1 MKYCLTCQRSY
12 PVTQRFCSEDGA
24 SLSFE
29 DPYHLVGSVLAERYR
44 LDALAGIGGMGA
56 VYSAHHLALDRRVA
70 LKILQPNIALSNDR
84 LVELFEREAK
94 TAAQLTHENIVIVLD
109 AGRTVNNI
117 AYIAMEWLEGYTL
130 AEEIAARGKLDFW
143 RVMEIL
149 RQIAAALEAAHAAR
163 VVHRDLKPANIMLVR
178 QPDGQ
183 ERLKVLDFGI
193 AKVIN
198 DTAVSPVSAVM
209 GTPLYASP
217 EQLSLG
223 GRIDGRADT
232 YSLGVI
238 LFEMLAGAPPFT
250 AASAREMFHLQTSA
264 PPPPL
269 QKFRPDAPPAL
280 ESLINCLLAK
290 DPEDRPQSAGQVPEL
305 FERALNGALWVGND
319 QYPFPDSPFRD
330 SDDGAAA
337 PPFEGEYADDLA
349 WRPTADSIQPDLDVA
364 PEPFWKRALVRRAA
378 FGALILFAA
387 MFYWL
392 LWPVVKWTLGSSGS
406 IDSVAI
412 LPFKNTSGDPNSAYL
427 GAGITD
433 GLIHS
438 LSRLPQLRVIAR
450 SSVFRYKDRE
460 VEPQTVGRE
469 LNVQAV
475 ITGRVAQRGNRLS
488 VDVELVDARDDRRL
502 WGEQYERD
510 PADLPKLP
518 VEIAREAA
526 AKLRSRLTGE
536 EESRMTG
543 RAAGNAEAY
552 QFYMKGRYAWGERTP
567 DGLRRGIGFFQQA
580 LQKDRNSALAYSG
593 LADSY
598 FVLGPVG
605 IGALPARETMAKQ
618 KDAAIRALELDDT
631 LAEARTSLAVVKLVY
646 DLDLAGAEQEYKRAL
661 EINPN
666 YAIAHNWY
674 AIFLTAR
681 GRSDEA
687 IAESRRALELDPLS
701 ANFSGNLAE
710 HYFFAR
716 QFDQAVAQYQKTIA
730 MNPKLANPHAG
741 LARVF
746 ALQRRFEES
755 LAELNQAIAL
765 SKRSPKLIALLGH
778 INASAGRK
786 DETLRL
792 LRELERMP
800 RGVEVAPVDFALIYL
815 ALDDKERA
823 LTWLRKAA
831 AEDKPALLY
840 LKVDPAYDSL
850 RSDRRFKELLKRI
863 ESVN

>member
-1 MKYCLTCQRSY
+1 MCGITY
-12 PVTQRFCSEDGA
+12 PTTQRFCTEDGV
-24 SLSFE
+24 SLSYE

-44 LDALAGIGGMGA
+44 IDLLAGIGGMGA

-70 LKILQPNIALSNDR
+70 LKILQPNIALSNER

-109 AGRTVNNI
+109 AGRTANNI

-130 AEEIAARGKLDFW
+130 AEEIAGRGMLDFG
-143 RVMEIL
+143 RVRDIL
-149 RQIAAALEAAHAAR
+149 RQVAAALEAAHAAR
-163 VVHRDLKPANIMLVR
+163 VVHRDLKPANIMMVR
-178 QPDGQ
+178 QPDGR

-223 GRIDGRADT
+223 GRIDGRADN

-238 LFEMLAGAPPFT
+238 LFEMLTGEPPFNG
-250 AASAREMFHLQTSA
+250 ASAREMLHLQMSAA
-264 PPPPL
+264 PPPL
-269 QKFRPDAPPAL
+269 RKFRPDAPPAL
-280 ESLINCLLAK
+280 ESLINSLLAK
-290 DPEDRPQSAGQVPEL
+290 NPDERPHSAGRIPAL
-305 FERALNGALWVGND
+305 FESAFDGALWVEND
-319 QYPFPDSPFRD
+319 QYPLLD
-330 SDDGAAA
+330 SDEGVAATL
-337 PPFEGEYADDLA
+337 FQGEYETQIAG
-349 WRPTADSIQPDLDVA
+349 RPTAESSDPDLDIA
-364 PEPFWKRALVRRAA
+364 PEPFWKRAIVRRAA
-378 FGALILFAA
+378 LGAVILFAA

-392 LWPVVKWTLGSSGS
+392 LWPVLKTTLGYSGS

-412 LPFKNTSGDPNSAYL
+412 LPFKNTSGDPNSEYL

-469 LNVQAV
+469 LSVHAV
-475 ITGRVAQRGNRLS
+475 ITGRVSRRGNRLS
-488 VDVELVDARDDRRL
+488 VDVELVDARDNRRL
-502 WGEQYERD
+502 WGEMYERD

-518 VEIAREAA
+518 AEIAREAA
-526 AKLRSRLTGE
+526 AKLRSQLTGE
-536 EESRMTG
+536 EEKRMAG

-552 QFYMKGRYAWGERTP
+552 QFYLKGRYAWGERTP
-567 DGLRRGIGFFQQA
+567 DGVRRGIGYFQQA
-580 LQKDRNSALAYSG
+580 LQKDRDSALAYSG

-605 IGALPARETMAKQ
+605 IAALPARETMAKQ

-661 EINPN
+661 DINPN

-674 AIFLTAR
+674 AIFLTSR

-701 ANFSGNLAE
+701 ASFSANLAD
-710 HYFFAR
+710 HYFYAR

-746 ALQRRFEES
+746 ELQRRFDES
-755 LAELNQAIAL
+755 LAELNRAIAL

-778 INASAGRK
+778 INASAGRR
-786 DETLRL
+786 DEPLRL
-792 LRELERMP
+792 LRELERMS
-800 RGVEVAPVDFALIYL
+800 GEVEVSPADFALVHL

-823 LTWLRKAA
+823 LIWLRKAA
-831 AEDKPALLY
+831 AEADPALLY
-840 LKVDPAYDSL
+840 LKVDPAYDGL
-850 RSDRRFKELLKRI
+850 RSDRRFKDLLKRI
-863 ESVN
+863 E

>member
-1 MKYCLTCQRSY
+1 MKYCQTCQKSY
-12 PVTQRFCSEDGA
+12 PSTQRFCTEDGVP
-24 SLSFE
+24 LVFE
-29 DPYHLVGSVLAERYR
+29 DPYHLIGSVLADRYR
-44 LDALAGIGGMGA
+44 LDSLAGIGGMGV

-70 LKILQPNIALSNDR
+70 LKILQPNIALSNDH

-109 AGRTVNNI
+109 AGRTTNNI

-130 AEEIAARGKLDFW
+130 AEEIDARGQFDFG
-143 RVMEIL
+143 RVLEIL
-149 RQIAAALEAAHAAR
+149 RQVAAALEAAHAAR

-178 QPDGQ
+178 QPDGR

-193 AKVIN
+193 AKVI
-198 DTAVSPVSAVM
+198 DETTAPPVSAVM

-223 GRIDGRADT
+223 GRIDGRADN

-238 LFEMLAGAPPFT
+238 LFEMLAGAPPFN
-250 AASAREMFHLQTSA
+250 AASPREMVHQQMNAT
-264 PPPPL
+264 PPPL
-269 QKFRPDAPPAL
+269 RKFRPDAPPAL
-280 ESLINCLLAK
+280 ESLINSLLAK
-290 DPEDRPQSAGQVPEL
+290 NPEERPQSAGRIFEL
-305 FERALNGALWVGND
+305 YESAFSGALRVEYD
-319 QYPFPDSPFRD
+319 QSQFSDSPD
-330 SDDGAAA
+330 LEGGVAAQAAQGA
-337 PPFEGEYADDLA
+337 YADDFVMKLPG
-349 WRPTADSIQPDLDVA
+349 RPDSDVS
-364 PEPFWKRALVRRAA
+364 PEPFWKRTLVRRAA
-378 FGALILFAA
+378 LCVLIVFAA

-392 LWPVVKWTLGSSGS
+392 FWPALKRTLDSPAS

-412 LPFKNTSGDPNSAYL
+412 LPFNNASGDPNSEYL

-438 LSRLPQLRVIAR
+438 LSRLSQLRIIAR

-469 LNVQAV
+469 LNVNAV

-488 VDVELVDARDDRRL
+488 VDVELVDTRDNRRV
-502 WGEQYERD
+502 WGEVYERD
-510 PADLPKLP
+510 TADWPKVP

-526 AKLRSRLTGE
+526 AKLRSKLTGE
-536 EESRMTG
+536 EERRMTG
-543 RAAGNAEAY
+543 RAGGDADAY
-552 QFYMKGRYAWGERTP
+552 QLYMKGRYAWGERTL
-567 DGLRRGIGFFQQA
+567 DGVRRGIVYFQQA
-580 LQKDRNSALAYSG
+580 LQKDRDSALAYSG

-618 KDAAIRALELDDT
+618 KEAAIRALELDDT

-646 DLDLAGAEQEYKRAL
+646 DLDLAGAEQEYRRAL

-674 AIFLTAR
+674 AIFLTSR

-687 IAESRRALELDPLS
+687 IAESRRALELDPFS
-701 ANFSGNLAE
+701 ANFSANLAD
-710 HYFFAR
+710 HYFYAH

-730 MNPKLANPHAG
+730 MNSKLATPHVG
-741 LARVF
+741 LARIF
-746 ALQRRFEES
+746 QMQRKYEES
-755 LAELNQAIAL
+755 LAELNRAIAL
-765 SKRSPKLIALLGH
+765 SKRSPKLIALLIH
-778 INASAGRK
+778 INASAGRR

-792 LRELERMP
+792 LGELGRMSRE
-800 RGVEVAPVDFALIYL
+800 GEVSPVDFALVYL

-823 LTWLRKAA
+823 LTSLRKAA
-831 AEDKPALLY
+831 AASDPALLY
-840 LKVDPAYDSL
+840 LKVDPAYDNL
-850 RSDRRFKELLKRI
+850 RSDQRFKDLLKRI
-863 ESVN
+863 E

>member
-1 MKYCLTCQRSY
+1 M
-12 PVTQRFCSEDGA
+12 
-24 SLSFE
+24 
-29 DPYHLVGSVLAERYR
+29 
-44 LDALAGIGGMGA
+44 
-56 VYSAHHLALDRRVA
+56 
-70 LKILQPNIALSNDR
+70 
-84 LVELFEREAK
+84 
-94 TAAQLTHENIVIVLD
+94 
-109 AGRTVNNI
+109 
-117 AYIAMEWLEGYTL
+117 
-130 AEEIAARGKLDFW
+130 
-143 RVMEIL
+143 
-149 RQIAAALEAAHAAR
+149 
-163 VVHRDLKPANIMLVR
+163 
-178 QPDGQ
+178 
-183 ERLKVLDFGI
+183 
-193 AKVIN
+193 
-198 DTAVSPVSAVM
+198 
-209 GTPLYASP
+209 
-217 EQLSLG
+217 
-223 GRIDGRADT
+223 
-232 YSLGVI
+232 
-238 LFEMLAGAPPFT
+238 
-250 AASAREMFHLQTSA
+250 
-264 PPPPL
+264 
-269 QKFRPDAPPAL
+269 
-280 ESLINCLLAK
+280 
-290 DPEDRPQSAGQVPEL
+290 
-305 FERALNGALWVGND
+305 
-319 QYPFPDSPFRD
+319 
-330 SDDGAAA
+330 
-337 PPFEGEYADDLA
+337 
-349 WRPTADSIQPDLDVA
+349 
-364 PEPFWKRALVRRAA
+364 
-378 FGALILFAA
+378 ILFAA

-392 LWPVVKWTLGSSGS
+392 LWPVVKSTLGLSAK
-406 IDSVAI
+406 IDSVAV
-412 LPFKNTSGDPNSAYL
+412 LPFKNASGDPNSEYL

-475 ITGRVAQRGNRLS
+475 ITGRVAQRGNRLF
-488 VDVELVDARDDRRL
+488 VDVELVDARDDRLL

-518 VEIAREAA
+518 VQIAREAA
-526 AKLRSRLTGE
+526 AKLRSQLTGE
-536 EESRMTG
+536 EERRMTG
-543 RAAGNAEAY
+543 RAADNAEAY

-567 DGLRRGIGFFQQA
+567 DGVRRGIGFFQQA
-580 LQKDRNSALAYSG
+580 LQKDPNSALAYSG

-618 KDAAIRALELDDT
+618 KDAAISALELDDT

-646 DLDLAGAEQEYKRAL
+646 DLDLPGAEQEYKRAL

-674 AIFLTAR
+674 AIYLTAR

-710 HYFFAR
+710 HYFYAR
-716 QFDQAVAQYQKTIA
+716 QIDQAVAQYRKTIA

-746 ALQRRFEES
+746 ELQRRFEES

-800 RGVEVAPVDFALIYL
+800 RGVEVAPADFALIYL

-831 AEDKPALLY
+831 AEAEPALLY
-840 LKVDPAYDSL
+840 LKVDPAYDGL
-850 RSDRRFKELLKRI
+850 RSDRRFKDLLKKI
-863 ESVN
+863 E

>member
-1 MKYCLTCQRSY
+1 MKYCMTCQRSY
-12 PVTQRFCSEDGA
+12 PVTQRFCTEDGIP
-24 SLSFE
+24 LSFE

-84 LVELFEREAK
+84 LLELFEREAK

-109 AGRTVNNI
+109 AGRTANNL

-130 AEEIAARGKLDFW
+130 AEEIAARGTLDFG

-149 RQIAAALEAAHAAR
+149 RQVAAALETAHAAR

-178 QPDGQ
+178 QPDGR

-193 AKVIN
+193 AKVISE
-198 DTAVSPVSAVM
+198 TTVAPVSVVM

-223 GRIDGRADT
+223 GRIDGRADN

-238 LFEMLAGAPPFT
+238 LFEMLTGAPPFN
-250 AASAREMFHLQTSA
+250 AASAREMFHLQMSAA
-264 PPPPL
+264 PPPL
-269 QKFRPDAPPAL
+269 RKFLPDAPPAL
-280 ESLINCLLAK
+280 ESLINRLLAK
-290 DPEDRPQSAGQVPEL
+290 DPGDRPHSAGQIPEL
-305 FERALNGALWVGND
+305 FESALHGALWVEND
-319 QYPFPDSPFRD
+319 QYPFLD
-330 SDDGAAA
+330 SDDGGAA
-337 PPFEGEYADDLA
+337 PFFQGEYETEIVRL
-349 WRPTADSIQPDLDVA
+349 PTKDSIDPDLDVA
-364 PEPFWKRALVRRAA
+364 PEPFWKRALVRRAVL
-378 FGALILFAA
+378 GALILFAA

-392 LWPVVKWTLGSSGS
+392 LWPVVKSTLGFSGN
-406 IDSVAI
+406 IDSVAV
-412 LPFKNTSGDPNSAYL
+412 LPFKNASGDPNLDYL

-450 SSVFRYKDRE
+450 SSVFRYKDRD
-460 VEPQTVGRE
+460 VEPQTVGRD
-469 LNVQAV
+469 LDVHAV
-475 ITGRVAQRGNRLS
+475 ITGRVARRENRLS
-488 VDVELVDARDDRRL
+488 IDVELVDARNDRRL

-510 PADLPKLP
+510 PADLQKLQ

-526 AKLRSRLTGE
+526 AKLRSQLTGE

-567 DGLRRGIGFFQQA
+567 DSVRRGIEYFQQA
-580 LQKDRNSALAYSG
+580 IQKDRDNALAYSG

-618 KDAAIRALELDDT
+618 KESAMRALELDES

-646 DLDLAGAEQEYKRAL
+646 DLDLVGAEQEYKRAL

-674 AIFLTAR
+674 AIYLTAR

-710 HYFFAR
+710 HYFYAR
-716 QFDQAVAQYQKTIA
+716 HIDQAVAQYHKTIG

-741 LARVF
+741 LARVYE
-746 ALQRRFEES
+746 LQHRFDES
-755 LAELNQAIAL
+755 LAELNRAIAL

-792 LRELERMP
+792 LRELERMS
-800 RGVEVAPVDFALIYL
+800 RGVEVSPADFALIYL
-815 ALDDKERA
+815 GLDDKERA

-831 AEDKPALLY
+831 AEAEPALLY
-840 LKVDPAYDSL
+840 LKVDPAYDGL
-850 RSDRRFKELLKRI
+850 RSDRRFKKLLKRI
-863 ESVN
+863 E

>member
-1 MKYCLTCQRSY
+1 MKYCMTCQRSY
-12 PVTQRFCSEDGA
+12 PVTQRFCTEDGVP
-24 SLSFE
+24 LSFE

-84 LVELFEREAK
+84 LLELFEREAK

-109 AGRTVNNI
+109 AGRTVNNL

-130 AEEIAARGKLDFW
+130 AEEIAARGKLDFG

-149 RQIAAALEAAHAAR
+149 RQISAALEAAHAAR
-163 VVHRDLKPANIMLVR
+163 VVHRDLKPTNIMLVR
-178 QPDGQ
+178 QPDGR

-193 AKVIN
+193 AKVISE
-198 DTAVSPVSAVM
+198 TTVAPVSVVM

-223 GRIDGRADT
+223 GRIDGRADN

-238 LFEMLAGAPPFT
+238 LFEMLTGAPPFN
-250 AASAREMFHLQTSA
+250 AASAREMFHLQMSAA
-264 PPPPL
+264 PPPL
-269 QKFRPDAPPAL
+269 RKFLPDAPPAL
-280 ESLINCLLAK
+280 ESLINRLLAK
-290 DPEDRPQSAGQVPEL
+290 DPEDRPHSAGQIPEL
-305 FERALNGALWVGND
+305 FESALHGVLWVEND
-319 QYPFPDSPFRD
+319 QYPFLD
-330 SDDGAAA
+330 SDDGGAA
-337 PPFEGEYADDLA
+337 PLFQGEYATEIA
-349 WRPTADSIQPDLDVA
+349 GRPTEDSTDPDLDVA
-364 PEPFWKRALVRRAA
+364 PEPFWKRALVRRAVL
-378 FGALILFAA
+378 GALILFAA

-392 LWPVVKWTLGSSGS
+392 LWPVVKSTLGSSGN
-406 IDSVAI
+406 IDSVAV
-412 LPFKNTSGDPNSAYL
+412 LPFKNASGDPNSEYL

-450 SSVFRYKDRE
+450 SSVFRYKDRD
-460 VEPQTVGRE
+460 VEPQTVGRD
-469 LNVQAV
+469 LNVHAV
-475 ITGRVAQRGNRLS
+475 ITGRVTRRGNRLF
-488 VDVELVDARDDRRL
+488 VDVELVDARNDRRL

-510 PADLPKLP
+510 PADLPKLQL
-518 VEIAREAA
+518 EIAREAA
-526 AKLRSRLTGE
+526 AKLRSQLTGE
-536 EESRMTG
+536 EERRMTG

-567 DGLRRGIGFFQQA
+567 DSVRRGIEYFQQA
-580 LQKDRNSALAYSG
+580 IQKDRNNALAYSG

-618 KDAAIRALELDDT
+618 KESAMRALELDDT
-631 LAEARTSLAVVKLVY
+631 LAEARTSLAVVKLVF

-674 AIFLTAR
+674 AIYLTAR

-687 IAESRRALELDPLS
+687 IAESRLALELDPLS

-710 HYFFAR
+710 HYFYAR
-716 QFDQAVAQYQKTIA
+716 QIDQAVAQYHKTIG

-741 LARVF
+741 LARVYE
-746 ALQRRFEES
+746 LQRRFDES
-755 LAELNQAIAL
+755 LAELNRAIAL

-792 LRELERMP
+792 LRELERMSL
-800 RGVEVAPVDFALIYL
+800 GVEVSPADFALIYL
-815 ALDDKERA
+815 GLDDKERA

-831 AEDKPALLY
+831 AEAEPALLY
-840 LKVDPAYDSL
+840 LKVDPAYDGL
-850 RSDRRFKELLKRI
+850 RSDRRFKNLLKRI
-863 ESVN
+863 E

>member
-1 MKYCLTCQRSY
+1 MKYCQTCERSY
-12 PVTQRFCSEDGA
+12 PNTQRFCTEDGVP
-24 SLSFE
+24 LSFE

-70 LKILQPNIALSNDR
+70 LKILQPNIALSDTR
-84 LVELFEREAK
+84 LLELFEREAK

-109 AGRTVNNI
+109 AGRTANDI

-130 AEEIAARGKLDFW
+130 AEEIAARGKLDFG

-149 RQIAAALEAAHAAR
+149 RQVAAALEAAHAAR

-178 QPDGQ
+178 QPDGR

-198 DTAVSPVSAVM
+198 ETAVSPVSAVM

-223 GRIDGRADT
+223 GRIDGRADN

-238 LFEMLAGAPPFT
+238 LFEMLTGEPPFN
-250 AASAREMFHLQTSA
+250 AASAREMFRLMSDA
-264 PPPPL
+264 PPPL
-269 QKFRPDAPPAL
+269 RKFRPDAPQAL
-280 ESLINCLLAK
+280 ESLINRLLAK
-290 DPEDRPQSAGQVPEL
+290 DPENRPRSAGLIPAL
-305 FERALNGALWVGND
+305 FESALHGALWGEND
-319 QYPFPDSPFRD
+319 QYPFLNPPDATEW
-330 SDDGAAA
+330 DDGEAATLSQ
-337 PPFEGEYADDLA
+337 GEYATEIIEIQ
-349 WRPTADSIQPDLDVA
+349 TAPSIEPNLDVA
-364 PEPFWKRALVRRAA
+364 SEPFWKRTLVRSAAIGALV
-378 FGALILFAA
+378 LFAA
-387 MFYWL
+387 LFYLL
-392 LWPVVKWTLGSSGS
+392 LWPVVKSTLGFSGN

-412 LPFKNTSGDPNSAYL
+412 LPFKNASGDPNSEYL

-433 GLIHS
+433 GLIYS

-450 SSVFRYKDRE
+450 SSVFRYKDGE
-460 VEPQTVGRE
+460 AEPQTVGRE
-469 LNVQAV
+469 LSVHAV
-475 ITGRVAQRGNRLS
+475 ITGRVARRGNRLS
-488 VDVELVDARDDRRL
+488 VDVELVDARDNRRL
-502 WGEQYERD
+502 WGEEYERD

-526 AKLRSRLTGE
+526 AKLRSQLTGE
-536 EESRMTG
+536 EEKRMTG
-543 RAAGNAEAY
+543 RVAGNAESY
-552 QFYMKGRYAWGERTP
+552 KLYMMGRYAWGERTP
-567 DGLRRGIGFFQQA
+567 DGVRRGIEYFQQA
-580 LQKDRNSALAYSG
+580 IQKDRNNALAYSG

-605 IGALPARETMAKQ
+605 IGVLPARETMTQQ
-618 KDAAIRALELDDT
+618 KEAAIRALELDDT

-661 EINPN
+661 DINPN

-674 AIFLTAR
+674 AIYLTSR

-701 ANFSGNLAE
+701 ASFSANLGD
-710 HYFFAR
+710 HYFYAR
-716 QFDQAVAQYQKTIA
+716 QIDQALGQYRKTIG

-741 LARVF
+741 LARVYE
-746 ALQRRFEES
+746 LQRRYEES
-755 LAELNQAIAL
+755 LAELNRAITL

-778 INASAGRK
+778 INAFAGRK
-786 DETLRL
+786 GETLRL
-792 LRELERMP
+792 LRELERMS
-800 RGVEVAPVDFALIYL
+800 GEVEISPADFALVYL

-823 LTWLRKAA
+823 MTWLRKAV
-831 AEDKPALLY
+831 AESDPALLY
-840 LKVDPAYDSL
+840 LKVDPAYDGL
-850 RSDRRFKELLKRI
+850 RSDRRFKDLLKRI
-863 ESVN
+863 E

>member
-1 MKYCLTCQRSY
+1 MKYCQTCQKSY
-12 PVTQRFCSEDGA
+12 PITQRFCTEDGDP
-24 SLSFE
+24 LSFE

-84 LVELFEREAK
+84 LVGLFEREAK

-109 AGRTVNNI
+109 AGRTANNL

-130 AEEIAARGKLDFW
+130 AEEIAARGQLDFG

-149 RQIAAALEAAHAAR
+149 RQVAAALEAAHAAR
-163 VVHRDLKPANIMLVR
+163 VVHRDLKPANIMLVS
-178 QPDGQ
+178 QPDGH

-193 AKVIN
+193 AKVISE
-198 DTAVSPVSAVM
+198 TTVSPVSVVM

-223 GRIDGRADT
+223 GRIDGRADN

-238 LFEMLAGAPPFT
+238 LFEMLAGAPPFN

-269 QKFRPDAPPAL
+269 RKFRPDAPPAL

-290 DPEDRPQSAGQVPEL
+290 DPEDRPQSAGQIPAL
-305 FERALNGALWVGND
+305 FESALNGVLWVDND
-319 QYPFPDSPFRD
+319 QYPFLDAPDSE
-330 SDDGAAA
+330 DGAAA
-337 PPFEGEYADDLA
+337 PISQGEYADDLA

-378 FGALILFAA
+378 LGALILFAA

-392 LWPVVKWTLGSSGS
+392 LWPVVKSTLGSSGS
-406 IDSVAI
+406 IDSVAV
-412 LPFKNTSGDPNSAYL
+412 LPFKNASGDPNSEYL

-469 LNVQAV
+469 LSVHAV
-475 ITGRVAQRGNRLS
+475 ITGRVAQRGNRLL
-488 VDVELVDARDDRRL
+488 VDVELVDTRDDRRL
-502 WGEQYERD
+502 WGELYERD

-518 VEIAREAA
+518 AEIAREAA
-526 AKLRSRLTGE
+526 AKLRSQLTGE
-536 EESRMTG
+536 EEKRMTG

-567 DGLRRGIGFFQQA
+567 DSVRRGIGFFQQA
-580 LQKDRNSALAYSG
+580 LQKDPKSALAYSG

-618 KDAAIRALELDDT
+618 KDSAIRALELDDT
-631 LAEARTSLAVVKLVY
+631 LAEARTSLAVVKLVS

-674 AIFLTAR
+674 AIYLTAR

-701 ANFSGNLAE
+701 ANFSGNLAD

-716 QFDQAVAQYQKTIA
+716 QIDQAVAQYQKTIA

-741 LARVF
+741 LAR
-746 ALQRRFEES
+746 AYELQRRFDES
-755 LAELNQAIAL
+755 LAELNRAIAL
-765 SKRSPKLIALLGH
+765 SKRSPKLIAMLGH
-778 INASAGRK
+778 INAVAGRK

-792 LRELERMP
+792 LRELERLS
-800 RGVEVAPVDFALIYL
+800 RKVEVSPADFALVYL

-831 AEDKPALLY
+831 KEDDPAILY
-840 LKVDPAYDSL
+840 LKVDPAYDGL
-850 RSDRRFKELLKRI
+850 RSDQRFKELLKRI
-863 ESVN
+863 EGAN

>member
-1 MKYCLTCQRSY
+1 MKYCQTCQKSY
-12 PVTQRFCSEDGA
+12 PITQRFCTEDGGP
-24 SLSFE
+24 LSFE

-70 LKILQPNIALSNDR
+70 LKILQPNIALSNVR
-84 LVELFEREAK
+84 LLELFEREAK

-109 AGRTVNNI
+109 AGRTANDL

-130 AEEIAARGKLDFW
+130 AEEIAARGQLDFG

-149 RQIAAALEAAHAAR
+149 RQVAAALEAAHAAR
-163 VVHRDLKPANIMLVR
+163 VVHRDLKPTNIMLVR
-178 QPDGQ
+178 QQDGR

-223 GRIDGRADT
+223 GHIDGRADI

-238 LFEMLAGAPPFT
+238 LFEMLTGEPPFS
-250 AASAREMFHLQTSA
+250 AASAREMIQLQMSA

-269 QKFRPDAPPAL
+269 RKFRPDAPPGL
-280 ESLINCLLAK
+280 EWLISRLLAK
-290 DPEDRPQSAGQVPEL
+290 DPEDRPQSAGQIP
-305 FERALNGALWVGND
+305 ALYENAGHGELWVGND
-319 QYPFPDSPFRD
+319 GYPFPDSE
-330 SDDGAAA
+330 DGSAA
-337 PPFEGEYADDLA
+337 PHSHGEYAKDLA
-349 WRPTADSIQPDLDVA
+349 WGPTPDSKQPALDVA
-364 PEPFWKRALVRRAA
+364 PEPFWKRAIVRRAA
-378 FGALILFAA
+378 LGALILFAA
-387 MFYWL
+387 VSYWL
-392 LWPVVKWTLGSSGS
+392 LWPMVKSTLGYSLN
-406 IDSVAI
+406 IDSVAV
-412 LPFKNTSGDPNSAYL
+412 LPFKNASGDPNSEYL

-433 GLIHS
+433 ELIHS

-460 VEPQTVGRE
+460 VEPQTVGRD
-469 LNVQAV
+469 LNIQAV
-475 ITGRVAQRGNRLS
+475 ITGRVARRGNRLS
-488 VDVELVDARDDRRL
+488 IDVELVDARNAQLL
-502 WGEQYERD
+502 WSERYDRD

-526 AKLRSRLTGE
+526 AKLRSQLTGE
-536 EESRMTG
+536 DERRMTG
-543 RAAGNAEAY
+543 RGAGNAEAY
-552 QFYMKGRYAWGERTP
+552 QFYLQGRYAWGDRTP
-567 DGLRRGIGFFQQA
+567 DGVRRGIEYFQRA
-580 LQKDRNSALAYSG
+580 LQKDPNNALAYSG

-605 IGALPARETMAKQ
+605 IGALPARDTMVKQ
-618 KDAAIRALELDDT
+618 KDAAIRALDFDPT

-674 AIFLTAR
+674 AIYLTAR

-710 HYFFAR
+710 HYFYAR
-716 QFDQAVAQYQKTIA
+716 QIDQAVSQYQKTVM

-741 LARVF
+741 LARVYE
-746 ALQRRFEES
+746 LQRRFEES
-755 LAELNQAIAL
+755 LAELNQAVAL

-778 INASAGRK
+778 VNASAGRK

-792 LRELERMP
+792 LRELERMS
-800 RGVEVAPVDFALIYL
+800 RGGDVSPADFALIYL
-815 ALDDKERA
+815 GLDDKERA

-831 AEDKPALLY
+831 VEADPALLY
-840 LKVDPAYDSL
+840 LKVDPAYDGL
-850 RSDRRFKELLKRI
+850 RSDRRFKDLLKLKRI
-863 ESVN
+863 E

>member
-1 MKYCLTCQRSY
+1 MKYCMTCQRSY
-12 PVTQRFCSEDGA
+12 PVTQRFCTEDGVP
-24 SLSFE
+24 LSFE

-84 LVELFEREAK
+84 LLELFEREAK

-109 AGRTVNNI
+109 AGRTVNNL

-130 AEEIAARGKLDFW
+130 AEEIAARGKLDFG

-149 RQIAAALEAAHAAR
+149 RQISAALEAAHAAR
-163 VVHRDLKPANIMLVR
+163 VVHRDLKPTNIMLVR
-178 QPDGQ
+178 QPDGR

-193 AKVIN
+193 AKVISE
-198 DTAVSPVSAVM
+198 TTVAPVSVVM

-223 GRIDGRADT
+223 GRIDGRADN

-238 LFEMLAGAPPFT
+238 LFEMLTGAPPFN
-250 AASAREMFHLQTSA
+250 AASAREMFHLQMSAA
-264 PPPPL
+264 PPPL
-269 QKFRPDAPPAL
+269 RKFLPDAPPAL
-280 ESLINCLLAK
+280 ESLINRLLAK
-290 DPEDRPQSAGQVPEL
+290 DPEDRPHSAGQIPEL
-305 FERALNGALWVGND
+305 FESALHGVLWVEND
-319 QYPFPDSPFRD
+319 QYPFLD
-330 SDDGAAA
+330 SDDGGAA
-337 PPFEGEYADDLA
+337 PLFQGEYATEIA
-349 WRPTADSIQPDLDVA
+349 GRPTEDSTDPDLDVA

-378 FGALILFAA
+378 LGALIVFVA

-392 LWPVVKWTLGSSGS
+392 LWPVVKSTLGSSGN
-406 IDSVAI
+406 IDSVAV
-412 LPFKNTSGDPNSAYL
+412 LPFKNASGDPNSEYL

-450 SSVFRYKDRE
+450 SSVFRYKDRD
-460 VEPQTVGRE
+460 VEPQTVGRD
-469 LNVQAV
+469 LNVHAV
-475 ITGRVAQRGNRLS
+475 ITGRVTRRGNRLF
-488 VDVELVDARDDRRL
+488 VDVELVDARNDRRL

-510 PADLPKLP
+510 PADLPKLQL
-518 VEIAREAA
+518 EIAREAA
-526 AKLRSRLTGE
+526 AKLRSQLTGE
-536 EESRMTG
+536 EERRMTG

-567 DGLRRGIGFFQQA
+567 DSVRRGIEYFQQA
-580 LQKDRNSALAYSG
+580 IQKDRNNALAYSG

-618 KDAAIRALELDDT
+618 KESAMRALELDDT
-631 LAEARTSLAVVKLVY
+631 LAEARTSLAVVKLVF

-674 AIFLTAR
+674 AIYLTAR

-687 IAESRRALELDPLS
+687 IAESRLALELDPLS

-710 HYFFAR
+710 HYFYAR
-716 QFDQAVAQYQKTIA
+716 QIDQAVAQYHKTIG

-741 LARVF
+741 LARVYE
-746 ALQRRFEES
+746 LQRRFDES
-755 LAELNQAIAL
+755 LAELNRAIAL

-792 LRELERMP
+792 LRELERMSL
-800 RGVEVAPVDFALIYL
+800 GVEVSPADFALIYL
-815 ALDDKERA
+815 GLDDKERA

-831 AEDKPALLY
+831 AEAEPALLY
-840 LKVDPAYDSL
+840 LKVDPAYDGL
-850 RSDRRFKELLKRI
+850 RSDRRFKNLLKRI
-863 ESVN
+863 E

>member
-1 MKYCLTCQRSY
+1 MKYCRTCQRSY
-12 PVTQRFCSEDGA
+12 PVTQRFCTEDGVL
-24 SLSFE
+24 LSFE

-70 LKILQPNIALSNDR
+70 FKILQPNLALGNER
-84 LVELFEREAK
+84 LLELFEREAK
-94 TAAQLTHENIVIVLD
+94 TAAHLTHENIVIVLD
-109 AGRTVNNI
+109 AGRAANNL
-117 AYIAMEWLEGYTL
+117 AYIAMEWLEGRTL
-130 AEEIAARGKLDFW
+130 AEEIAARGKLDFG

-149 RQIAAALEAAHAAR
+149 RQVAAALDAAHAAR

-178 QPDGQ
+178 QADGR

-198 DTAVSPVSAVM
+198 ETAVSPVSAVM
-209 GTPLYASP
+209 GTPHYASP

-223 GRIDGRADT
+223 GQIDGRADN

-238 LFEMLAGAPPFT
+238 LYEMLTGALPFNAT
-250 AASAREMFHLQTSA
+250 SAHEMIRLQLSA

-269 QKFRPDAPPAL
+269 RKSRPDAPPAL
-280 ESLINCLLAK
+280 ESLINRLLAK
-290 DPEDRPQSAGQVPEL
+290 NPDERPHRSGEIPAL
-305 FERALNGALWVGND
+305 FERALRG
-319 QYPFPDSPFRD
+319 PDASQAV
-330 SDDGAAA
+330 DDRAPAPYGDAVTSSHIQHPATPAGRPAA
-337 PPFEGEYADDLA
+337 D
-349 WRPTADSIQPDLDVA
+349 PTQLDLDAA
-364 PEPFWKRALVRRAA
+364 PEPFWSRALVIRVAMV
-378 FGALILFAA
+378 GLILLGA

-392 LWPVVKWTLGSSGS
+392 FWPVAKSTMGSSVN
-406 IDSVAI
+406 IDSVVV
-412 LPFKNTSGDPNSAYL
+412 LPFKNASGDPNSEYL
-427 GAGITD
+427 GAGIAD
-433 GLIHS
+433 GLIYS
-438 LSRLPQLRVIAR
+438 LSRLPRLRVIAR
-450 SSVFRYKDRE
+450 SSVFRYKGRE

-469 LNVQAV
+469 LNVRAV
-475 ITGRVAQRGNRLS
+475 ITGRVARRGDRLS
-488 VDVELVDARDDRRL
+488 VDVELADARNDRRL

-510 PADLPKLP
+510 PADFPKLP
-518 VEIAREAA
+518 GEIAREAA
-526 AKLRSRLTGE
+526 AKLRSKLTGE
-536 EESRMTG
+536 EERRMTG

-552 QFYMKGRYAWGERTP
+552 QLYMKGRYAWGERTP
-567 DGLRRGIGFFQQA
+567 DGVRRGIEYFQQA
-580 LQKDRNSALAYSG
+580 LEKDRSNALAYSG

-605 IGALPARETMAKQ
+605 IGALSAREAMTKQ
-618 KDAAIRALELDDT
+618 KEAAIRALELDDT

-646 DLDLAGAEQEYKRAL
+646 DLDLPGAEQEYKRAL

-674 AIFLTAR
+674 AIYLTAR

-710 HYFFAR
+710 HYFYAR
-716 QFDQAVAQYQKTIA
+716 QIDQAVAQYRKTIA

-746 ALQRRFEES
+746 ELQRRFEES

-800 RGVEVAPVDFALIYL
+800 RGVEVAPADFALIYL

-831 AEDKPALLY
+831 AEAEPALLY
-840 LKVDPAYDSL
+840 LKVDPAYDGL
-850 RSDRRFKELLKRI
+850 RSDRRFKDLLKRI
-863 ESVN
+863 E

>member
-1 MKYCLTCQRSY
+1 MKYCMTCQRSY
-12 PVTQRFCSEDGA
+12 PVTQRFCTEDGV

-84 LVELFEREAK
+84 LLELFEREAK

-109 AGRTVNNI
+109 AGRTANNL

-130 AEEIAARGKLDFW
+130 AEEIAARGKLDFG

-149 RQIAAALEAAHAAR
+149 RQVSAALEAAHAAR

-178 QPDGQ
+178 QPDGR

-193 AKVIN
+193 AKVISE
-198 DTAVSPVSAVM
+198 TTVAPVSVVM

-223 GRIDGRADT
+223 GRIDGRADN

-238 LFEMLAGAPPFT
+238 LFEMLTGAPPFN
-250 AASAREMFHLQTSA
+250 AASAREMFHLQMSAA
-264 PPPPL
+264 PPPL
-269 QKFRPDAPPAL
+269 RKFLPDAPPAL
-280 ESLINCLLAK
+280 ESLINRLLAK
-290 DPEDRPQSAGQVPEL
+290 DPEDRPQSAGQIPAL
-305 FERALNGALWVGND
+305 FESALHGVLLVEND
-319 QYPFPDSPFRD
+319 QYPFLD
-330 SDDGAAA
+330 SDDGGAAT
-337 PPFEGEYADDLA
+337 FFQGEYATEIVRL
-349 WRPTADSIQPDLDVA
+349 PTENSIDPDLDVA
-364 PEPFWKRALVRRAA
+364 PEPFWKRALVRRTVL
-378 FGALILFAA
+378 GALILFAA

-392 LWPVVKWTLGSSGS
+392 LWPVVKSTLGSSGN
-406 IDSVAI
+406 IDSVAV
-412 LPFKNTSGDPNSAYL
+412 LPFKNASGDPNSEYL

-450 SSVFRYKDRE
+450 SSVFRYKDRD
-460 VEPQTVGRE
+460 VEPQTVGRD
-469 LNVQAV
+469 LNVHAV
-475 ITGRVAQRGNRLS
+475 ITGRVARRGNRLS
-488 VDVELVDARDDRRL
+488 VDVELVDARNDRRL

-510 PADLPKLP
+510 PADLAKLQ

-526 AKLRSRLTGE
+526 AKLRSQLTGE
-536 EESRMTG
+536 EERRMTG
-543 RAAGNAEAY
+543 RDAGNAEAY

-567 DGLRRGIGFFQQA
+567 DSVRRGIEYFQQA
-580 LQKDRNSALAYSG
+580 IQKDRNNALAFSG

-618 KDAAIRALELDDT
+618 KESAMRALELDDT

-646 DLDLAGAEQEYKRAL
+646 DLDLVGAEQEYKRAL
-661 EINPN
+661 DINPN

-710 HYFFAR
+710 HYFYAR
-716 QFDQAVAQYQKTIA
+716 QIDQAVAQYQKTIR

-741 LARVF
+741 LARVYE
-746 ALQRRFEES
+746 LQRRFDES
-755 LAELNQAIAL
+755 LAELNLAIAL

-792 LRELERMP
+792 LRELERMS
-800 RGVEVAPVDFALIYL
+800 RGVEVSPADFALIYL
-815 ALDDKERA
+815 GLDDKERA

-831 AEDKPALLY
+831 AEAEPALLY
-840 LKVDPAYDSL
+840 LKVDPAYDGL
-850 RSDRRFKELLKRI
+850 RSDRRFKKLLKRI
-863 ESVN
+863 E

>member
-1 MKYCLTCQRSY
+1 
-12 PVTQRFCSEDGA
+12 
-24 SLSFE
+24 
-29 DPYHLVGSVLAERYR
+29 
-44 LDALAGIGGMGA
+44 
-56 VYSAHHLALDRRVA
+56 
-70 LKILQPNIALSNDR
+70 
-84 LVELFEREAK
+84 
-94 TAAQLTHENIVIVLD
+94 
-109 AGRTVNNI
+109 
-117 AYIAMEWLEGYTL
+117 
-130 AEEIAARGKLDFW
+130 
-143 RVMEIL
+143 
-149 RQIAAALEAAHAAR
+149 
-163 VVHRDLKPANIMLVR
+163 
-178 QPDGQ
+178 
-183 ERLKVLDFGI
+183 
-193 AKVIN
+193 
-198 DTAVSPVSAVM
+198 
-209 GTPLYASP
+209 
-217 EQLSLG
+217 
-223 GRIDGRADT
+223 
-232 YSLGVI
+232 
-238 LFEMLAGAPPFT
+238 
-250 AASAREMFHLQTSA
+250 
-264 PPPPL
+264 
-269 QKFRPDAPPAL
+269 
-280 ESLINCLLAK
+280 
-290 DPEDRPQSAGQVPEL
+290 
-305 FERALNGALWVGND
+305 
-319 QYPFPDSPFRD
+319 
-330 SDDGAAA
+330 
-337 PPFEGEYADDLA
+337 
-349 WRPTADSIQPDLDVA
+349 
-364 PEPFWKRALVRRAA
+364 
-378 FGALILFAA
+378 
-387 MFYWL
+387 
-392 LWPVVKWTLGSSGS
+392 VVKSTLGSSAN
-406 IDSVAI
+406 IDSVAV
-412 LPFKNTSGDPNSAYL
+412 LPFKNASGDPNSEYL

-460 VEPQTVGRE
+460 VEPQTVGRD
-469 LNVQAV
+469 LNVHAV

-488 VDVELVDARDDRRL
+488 IDVELVDARDDRRL
-502 WGEQYERD
+502 WGELYEKD

-526 AKLRSRLTGE
+526 AKLRSKLTGE
-536 EESRMTG
+536 EETRMTG

-567 DGLRRGIGFFQQA
+567 DGVRRGIGYFQQA
-580 LQKDRNSALAYSG
+580 LQKDPNNALAYSG

-618 KDAAIRALELDDT
+618 KDAAISALELDDT

-646 DLDLAGAEQEYKRAL
+646 DLDLPGAEQEYKRAL

-674 AIFLTAR
+674 AIYLTAR

-710 HYFFAR
+710 HYFYAR
-716 QFDQAVAQYQKTIA
+716 QIDQAVAQYKKTIA

-746 ALQRRFEES
+746 ELQRRFEES

-800 RGVEVAPVDFALIYL
+800 RGVEVAPADFALIYL

-831 AEDKPALLY
+831 AEDDPALLY
-840 LKVDPAYDSL
+840 LKVDPAYDGL
-850 RSDRRFKELLKRI
+850 RSDLRFKELLKRI
-863 ESVN
+863 EPIN

>member
-12 PVTQRFCSEDGA
+12 PVTQRFCTEDGVP
-24 SLSFE
+24 LSFE

-84 LVELFEREAK
+84 LLELFEREAK

-109 AGRTVNNI
+109 AGRAANNL

-130 AEEIAARGKLDFW
+130 ADEIAARGKLDFG

-149 RQIAAALEAAHAAR
+149 RPVSAALETAHAAR

-223 GRIDGRADT
+223 GRIDGRADN

-238 LFEMLAGAPPFT
+238 LFEMLTGAPPFN
-250 AASAREMFHLQTSA
+250 AASAREMFHLQMSAA
-264 PPPPL
+264 PPPL
-269 QKFRPDAPPAL
+269 RNYRPDAPPAL
-280 ESLINCLLAK
+280 ESLINRLLAK
-290 DPEDRPQSAGQVPEL
+290 NPEDRPHSAGQIPAL
-305 FERALNGALWVGND
+305 FESALHGALWVEND
-319 QYPFPDSPFRD
+319 QYPYLD
-330 SDDGAAA
+330 SDDGGAA
-337 PPFEGEYADDLA
+337 PLFQGEYATEVA
-349 WRPTADSIQPDLDVA
+349 RGPMEGSIDPDLDVA

-378 FGALILFAA
+378 LGALILFAA

-392 LWPVVKWTLGSSGS
+392 LWPVVKSTLGLSAS
-406 IDSVAI
+406 IDSVAV
-412 LPFKNTSGDPNSAYL
+412 LPFKNASGDPNSEYL

-460 VEPQTVGRE
+460 VEPRTVGRD
-469 LNVQAV
+469 LNVHAV
-475 ITGRVAQRGNRLS
+475 ITGRVARRGNRLS

-502 WGEQYERD
+502 WGELYEKD

-526 AKLRSRLTGE
+526 AKLRSQLTGE
-536 EESRMTG
+536 EETRMTG

-552 QFYMKGRYAWGERTP
+552 QFYMKGRYALGERTP
-567 DGLRRGIGFFQQA
+567 DGVRRGIGYFQQA
-580 LQKDRNSALAYSG
+580 LQKDPNSALAYSG

-605 IGALPARETMAKQ
+605 IGALPARETMRKQ
-618 KDAAIRALELDDT
+618 KDAAISALELDDT

-646 DLDLAGAEQEYKRAL
+646 DLDLAGAEEEYKRAL

-674 AIFLTAR
+674 AIYLTAR

-701 ANFSGNLAE
+701 ANFSANLAE
-710 HYFFAR
+710 HYFYAR
-716 QFDQAVAQYQKTIA
+716 QIDQAAAQYQKTIA

-741 LARVF
+741 LARVYE
-746 ALQRRFEES
+746 LQRRFEAS

-778 INASAGRK
+778 IYASAGRK

-800 RGVEVAPVDFALIYL
+800 RGVEVSPADFALIYL
-815 ALDDKERA
+815 GLDDKEQA

-831 AEDKPALLY
+831 AEAEPALLY
-840 LKVDPAYDSL
+840 LKVDPAYDGL
-850 RSDRRFKELLKRI
+850 RSDRRFKDLLKRI
-863 ESVN
+863 E